1 MGITAVMID
10 SREPQ
15 WVKSLK
21 FGGCPVVVT
30 TLEAG
35 DFWVSTED
43 NEILVVERKTPED
56 FLGTLGQGR
65 LFVQGALLQEQRKA
79 GKWAYL
85 LVTGEIRSN
94 ADGNVVVERRE
105 TGWRWN
111 DVQGAILSMQELGV
125 FVHFCDGDKDLEAA
139 IIRLS
144 NRSRKPEMRVAPA
157 RMGNHLSLQEQA
169 LCALPGIGEETVG
182 RLLEFCGSAAEAIAE
197 CTQLKSKIKIPGI
210 GPGMKNNIRF
220 ALGLNE
226 NQELRVL
233 DRETIDFLEN
243 PEGENNNGTK

>member
-1 MGITAVMID
+1 MID

-21 FGGCPVVVT
+21 FGGCPVVT
-30 TLEAG
+30 TALEAG

-43 NEILVVERKTPED
+43 NEILVIERKTPDD
-56 FLGTLGQGR
+56 FLNTLGQGR
-65 LFVQGALLQEQRKA
+65 LFPQGALLQAQRNA

-85 LVTGEIRSN
+85 LVTGEFRSSP
-94 ADGNVVVERRE
+94 DGNVIIERRE